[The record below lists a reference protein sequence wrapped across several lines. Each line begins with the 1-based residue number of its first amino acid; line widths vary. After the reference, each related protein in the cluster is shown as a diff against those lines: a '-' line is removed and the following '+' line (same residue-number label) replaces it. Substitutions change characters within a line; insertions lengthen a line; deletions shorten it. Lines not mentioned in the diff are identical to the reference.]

1 MCGAYPDHAS
11 VRFSKGGPLDLLQ
24 LAAKHSPDP
33 STDWVGVLS
42 CNERPEPPEPGQP
55 RGGSQGPLVS
65 KPHLTWEYWGDLG
78 LTSTV
83 AR

>member
-33 STDWVGVLS
+33 STDLAHGWGYSRATNDL
-42 CNERPEPPEPGQP
+42 NHQ
-55 RGGSQGPLVS
+55 SQGNLEGGLRALWCPS
-65 KPHLTWEYWGDLG
+65 PTSPGNTGETWG
-78 LTSTV
+78 
-83 AR
+83 